1 MADVTKLPVADRLP
15 RSPTARDQESLDR
28 YALDLNRALLEE
40 LRALK
45 VKLNEVITEL
55 NILTP

>member
-1 MADVTKLPVADRLP
+1 MADVTKLPVADRIPRLP
-15 RSPTARDQESLDR
+15 TVSDQETLDR
-28 YALDLNRALLEE
+28 YTLDLNRALLEE
-40 LRALK
+40 LRTLK